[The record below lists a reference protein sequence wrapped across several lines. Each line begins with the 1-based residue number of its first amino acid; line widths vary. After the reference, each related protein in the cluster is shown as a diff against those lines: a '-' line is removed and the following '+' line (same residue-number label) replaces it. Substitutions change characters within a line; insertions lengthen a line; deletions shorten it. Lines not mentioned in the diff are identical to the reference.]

1 MKTNQLKIVLAVL
14 SVSTIISCN
23 VSKDTVLPTNALPE
37 SYRGTNVTTDSSSIA
52 DISWKNF
59 YTDVALQT
67 LIDSAITR
75 NNDLQ
80 IAIKNIEIAQKK
92 YTQSKW
98 NNVPRLDLAI
108 SASTTNPSDNSF
120 TGKNLGQA
128 LGQQH
133 LDDYSTS
140 LSLSWEADIWGKIK
154 NQNKEAFV
162 SYLQSAEVSKAV
174 KTTLVADV
182 SKGYYNLLMLDSQLA
197 IAKKNVQ
204 LNDST
209 TTIIKLQYNSGLV
222 SSLAIQQS
230 EALQLNAQQLVP
242 KLEQNIA
249 IQENALSV
257 LTGDFP
263 NSKVRTASINNIQ
276 IKDSLAVGIP
286 SSLVQRRPDVHSA
299 ELALQIANARVGI
312 SKANLY
318 PTLKITAQGGL
329 NSFES
334 SNWFNMPASLFGTA
348 LGGLTQPLLNNKKLR
363 TNYKIAIIERDKAVI
378 QFRQAVLIAVSEVA
392 DALVKLDK
400 LQEQIDFLQQRVT
413 ILNKATFN
421 ANLLFK
427 NGMADYLEVLT
438 AQANVLQAELELAN
452 LKREQLS
459 NNTELYK
466 ALGGGW
472 Q

>member
-1 MKTNQLKIVLAVL
+1 M
-14 SVSTIISCN
+14 
-23 VSKDTVLPTNALPE
+23 
-37 SYRGTNVTTDSSSIA
+37 
-52 DISWKNF
+52 
-59 YTDVALQT
+59 
-67 LIDSAITR
+67 
-75 NNDLQ
+75 
-80 IAIKNIEIAQKK
+80 
-92 YTQSKW
+92 
-98 NNVPRLDLAI
+98 
-108 SASTTNPSDNSF
+108 
-120 TGKNLGQA
+120 
-128 LGQQH
+128 
-133 LDDYSTS
+133 
-140 LSLSWEADIWGKIK
+140 
-154 NQNKEAFV
+154 
-162 SYLQSAEVSKAV
+162 
-174 KTTLVADV
+174 
-182 SKGYYNLLMLDSQLA
+182 
-197 IAKKNVQ
+197 
-204 LNDST
+204 
-209 TTIIKLQYNSGLV
+209 
-222 SSLAIQQS
+222 
-230 EALQLNAQQLVP
+230 
-242 KLEQNIA
+242 
-249 IQENALSV
+249 
-257 LTGDFP
+257 
-263 NSKVRTASINNIQ
+263 
-276 IKDSLAVGIP
+276 AVGFP

>member
-23 VSKDTVLPTNALPE
+23 VSKDTFLPTNALPE
-37 SYRGTNVTTDSSSIA
+37 SYRGTDVTTDSSSIA

-59 YTDVALQT
+59 YTDDALQT

-140 LSLSWEADIWGKIK
+140 LSLSWETDIWGKIK

-162 SYLQSAEVSKAV
+162 SYLQSTEVSKAV

-182 SKGYYNLLMLDSQLA
+182 SKGYYNLLMLDSQLD

-263 NSKVRTASINNIQ
+263 NSKVRTASINEIQ

-363 TNYKIAIIERDKAVI
+363 TNYNIAIIERDKAVI

-459 NNTELYK
+459 SNTELYK

>member
-1 MKTNQLKIVLAVL
+1 MKKNQLKIVLAVI
-14 SVSTIISCN
+14 SVSTFISCS
-23 VSKDTVLPTNALPE
+23 VSKDTPLPATAIPE
-37 SYRGTNVTTDSSSIA
+37 SFRGASTTTDSSSIA
-52 DISWKNF
+52 DISWKDF
-59 YTDVALQT
+59 YTDAALRT

-80 IAIKNIEIAQKK
+80 IAIKNIDIAQKK
-92 YTQSKW
+92 YAQSKW
-98 NNVPRLDLAI
+98 NNVPRLDLAVTG
-108 SASTTNPSDNSF
+108 STTNPSDNSF

-154 NQNKEAFV
+154 SQNKEAFAT
-162 SYLQSAEVSKAV
+162 YLQSEEVRKAV
-174 KTTLVADV
+174 KTAVVADV

-209 TTIIKLQYNSGLV
+209 TTIIKLQYDSGMV

-230 EALQLNAQQLVP
+230 EALKLNAQQLVP

-257 LTGDFP
+257 LTGEFP
-263 NSKVRTASINNIQ
+263 NSKERSASIKSMK
-276 IKDSLAVGIP
+276 IKDSLAIGFP
-286 SSLVQRRPDVHSA
+286 SSLVQKRPDVHSA

-312 SKANLY
+312 NKANLY
-318 PTLKITAQGGL
+318 PSLKITAQAGL
-329 NSFES
+329 NSFEL
-334 SNWFNMPASLFGTA
+334 SNWFTMPASLFGTA
-348 LGGLTQPLLNNKKLR
+348 LGSLTQPIFNNKKLR
-363 TNYKIAIIERDKAVI
+363 TNYNIAKIEREKAVI
-378 QFRQAVLIAVSEVA
+378 QFRQTVLIAVSEVA
-392 DALVKLDK
+392 DAMVKLEK
-400 LQEQIDFLQQRVT
+400 LQDQIAFLQQRVT

-421 ANLLFK
+421 ATLLFK

-452 LKREQLS
+452 LEREQLS